1 MDLYMMASI
10 VIMLGVIAAIV
21 AVVWRYQRIR
31 KKTGYNTGKFF
42 TYKQQMGAYIGNDH
56 FDRIGVNN
64 KNTDDK
70 DENDNEIYILSDTE
84 KSEKE

>member
-1 MDLYMMASI
+1 MEWEFILGI
-10 VIMLGVIAAIV
+10 VIILV
-21 AVVWRYQRIR
+21 R

-70 DENDNEIYILSDTE
+70 VENDNEIYILSDTE